1 VTTLIRKIE
10 NLAGEIRSISS
21 ILQTHEKLLENSNS
35 NSLSSDSPRNYSE
48 LACYFAGLVGQY
60 EIGLRTLKQLNHDVD
75 TDSKLSLLRL
85 NFGGSQLKVRR
96 KSLAIE
102 FAKYEF
108 SKLNELRMD
117 NSEDAFSFACELRH
131 LIAVTRALS
140 SEELMS
146 ELNEICSKFLSQFG
160 NLDQI
165 SRNRASR
172 SIANLLSDYKIYPSV
187 KLGVNTSLAD
197 THWVLFEA
205 ANLNG
210 SENMR
215 INGLTEALEK
225 SGVNSEIKKTIQI
238 VLSSIQE
245 IASESGR
252 GALSIVGD
260 ERGMPWPREIGDLS
274 IIPGDGASNCSSVI
288 LAISDSSKRSGRY
301 SPKSVMTKVQQSI
314 IRCRGTLK
322 AVIFLTDPAAIG
334 GEVEEHLPIIEDNIQ
349 AGDIE
354 VFLPVTI
361 VGRRLNVLD
370 WK

>member
-1 VTTLIRKIE
+1 MSTLLRKIE

-21 ILQTHEKLLENSNS
+21 ILHSHEKLLENS

-60 EIGLRTLKQLNHDVD
+60 EIGLRTLKQFNHDVD

-96 KSLAIE
+96 KALAIE

-108 SKLNELRMD
+108 SKLHELRTD

-140 SEELMS
+140 SEELIS
-146 ELNEICSKFLSQFG
+146 ELNEISSKFLRQLG

-165 SRNRASR
+165 SRNRAGR
-172 SIANLLSDYKIYPSV
+172 SIANLLSDYKMYPSV
-187 KLGVNTSLAD
+187 KLAANISLAD

-225 SGVNSEIKKTIQI
+225 SRVNSEIKKTIQI

-274 IIPGDGASNCSSVI
+274 IIPGDGTSNCSSVI

-354 VFLPVTI
+354 IFLPVTI

>member
-1 VTTLIRKIE
+1 VSTLLRRIE

-21 ILQTHEKLLENSNS
+21 ILHSHEKQLENIN
-35 NSLSSDSPRNYSE
+35 NLSPDSSRKYSE

-60 EIGLRTLKQLNHDVD
+60 EIGLRTLKQFNYDVD
-75 TDSKLSLLRL
+75 IDSKLSLLRL

-96 KSLAIE
+96 KALAIE

-108 SKLNELRMD
+108 NKLHELSAG
-117 NSEDAFSFACELRH
+117 NSEDAFTFACELRH

-146 ELNEICSKFLSQFG
+146 ELNEICSKFLIEFN
-160 NLDQI
+160 NLDQT
-165 SRNRASR
+165 SRGRVSR
-172 SIANLLSDYKIYPSV
+172 SIANLLADYKMYPSV
-187 KLGVNTSLAD
+187 KLAANTSLAD

-210 SENMR
+210 SEKMR
-215 INGLTEALEK
+215 INGLTDALEK
-225 SGVNSEIKKTIQI
+225 SKVNSEIKKTIQI

-245 IASESGR
+245 IVSESGR

-260 ERGMPWPREIGDLS
+260 ERAMPWPREIGDLN
-274 IIPGDGASNCSSVI
+274 IIPGEGTSNCSSVI
-288 LAISDSSKRSGRY
+288 LAIADSSKRSGRY

-354 VFLPVTI
+354 IFLPVTI

>member
-1 VTTLIRKIE
+1 MSTLLRRIE

-21 ILQTHEKLLENSNS
+21 ILHSHEKQLENIN
-35 NSLSSDSPRNYSE
+35 NLSPDSSRKYSE

-60 EIGLRTLKQLNHDVD
+60 EIGLRTLKQFNYDVD
-75 TDSKLSLLRL
+75 IDSKLSLLRL

-96 KSLAIE
+96 KALAIE

-108 SKLNELRMD
+108 NKLHELSAG
-117 NSEDAFSFACELRH
+117 NSEDAFTFACELRH

-146 ELNEICSKFLSQFG
+146 ELNEICSKFLIEFN
-160 NLDQI
+160 NLDQT
-165 SRNRASR
+165 SRGRVSR
-172 SIANLLSDYKIYPSV
+172 SIANLLADYKMYPSV
-187 KLGVNTSLAD
+187 KLAANTSLAD

-210 SENMR
+210 SEKMR
-215 INGLTEALEK
+215 INGLTDALEK
-225 SGVNSEIKKTIQI
+225 SKVNSEIKKTIQI

-245 IASESGR
+245 IVSESGR

-260 ERGMPWPREIGDLS
+260 ERAMPWPREIGDLN
-274 IIPGDGASNCSSVI
+274 IIPGEGTSNCSSVI
-288 LAISDSSKRSGRY
+288 LAIADSSKRSGRY

-354 VFLPVTI
+354 IFLPVTI